1 MPIDVWCLYLIGV
14 DKDIYPDFKI
24 KVFKDYQEALKAQE
38 EIYNKYWSSAKSVL
52 EEFKEN
58 GTVKE
63 EESYFN
69 LNINDFI
76 ESLINQELSE
86 KEIIKIIINT
96 EYCSVKL
103 EKNKLNLSDNLIL
116 EVDS

>member
-24 KVFKDYQEALKAQE
+24 KVFKNYQEALTAQE
-38 EIYNKYWSSAKSVL
+38 EIYNKYWGSAKSVL
-52 EEFKEN
+52 DEYKEN

-63 EESYFN
+63 EECYFN
-69 LNINDFI
+69 LDINDFI
-76 ESLINQELSE
+76 GSLINQDLSE
-86 KEIIKIIINT
+86 NEIIKIIINS